1 MRLIVDHARQ
11 QDEVMVKLEEAEQN
25 EEDFMNPIT
34 NIRKDAK
41 LKVHIVDAQNLREGN
56 YLVKVT
62 QDNSV
67 AETNERSGSSPI
79 WNEAIVFDIVDPTRM
94 VEIELVD
101 S

>member
-41 LKVHIVDAQNLREGN
+41 LKVHIVDA
-56 YLVKVT
+56 
-62 QDNSV
+62 
-67 AETNERSGSSPI
+67 
-79 WNEAIVFDIVDPTRM
+79 
-94 VEIELVD
+94 
-101 S
+101 

>member
-1 MRLIVDHARQ
+1 M
-11 QDEVMVKLEEAEQN
+11 
-25 EEDFMNPIT
+25 
-34 NIRKDAK
+34 
-41 LKVHIVDAQNLREGN
+41 
-56 YLVKVT
+56 KVT